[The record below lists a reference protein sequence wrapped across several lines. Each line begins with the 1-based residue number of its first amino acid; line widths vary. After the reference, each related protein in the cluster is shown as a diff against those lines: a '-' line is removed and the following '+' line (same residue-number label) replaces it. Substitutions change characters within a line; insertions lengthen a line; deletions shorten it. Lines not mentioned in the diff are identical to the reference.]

1 MLQSLALPRYDLPRA
16 GRALAAL
23 LRDPDDLPQVFT
35 LIDAVSGTAPHRL
48 LFAFRRTEHGAR
60 LLRERPDIAKRLGD
74 REALRALPAG
84 SLGRAYLEFVESEG
98 LTPEGIRDASLEG
111 SAISGRR
118 RPEVFVYLH
127 QRMRD
132 THDLWHAATG
142 YKGDVLGEISLLAFT
157 LAQNWNTAVALIVV
171 TALAKGL
178 GRGNVELILDG
189 YRRGRSAAWLPA
201 QDWESL
207 LALPLEDVRERLR
220 LGSPPAYTPV
230 RTTELRAQGVL

>member
-48 LFAFRRTEHGAR
+48 LFSFRRTEHGAR
-60 LLRERPDIAKRLGD
+60 LLRERPDIARRLGD
-74 REALRALPAG
+74 RGGLRTLPAG
-84 SLGRAYLEFVESEG
+84 SLGRAYLDFVESEG

-118 RPEVFVYLH
+118 RPEAFVYLH

-157 LAQNWNTAVALIVV
+157 LAQNWNTAVALIVI

-178 GRGNVELILDG
+178 SRGNVELILDG

-207 LALPLEDVRERLR
+207 LALPLEDVRARLR